1 MTAKQAIS
9 ALWDGLSTA
18 KVGANVDKDIAS
30 KYNLGTESLDQN
42 ALTRAKEDMSTLQN
56 DISNVID
63 SLGSITGAD
72 AASISPAGRQAA
84 IMIAGASLC
93 SVESIKESIGNYRP
107 SAESN
112 IATVGSELF
121 MTDTLEAT
129 DISRE
134 AFDGMQT
141 KNALYFSVAY
151 NLLASRQDEFGE
163 AFFPTIVID
172 PMQSGLV
179 VENTFAVIMNE
190 VTRSARNDKQ
200 KYNKIPLIKAM
211 YDSELLTADK
221 NKCIP
226 VYKEDHSLDDLFLAD
241 FKSINKDTGFDIL
254 TAPLKVG
261 EKISLLGISQTESM
275 LSKGEMD
282 NTDALDRSIQLR
294 RVYYTIKGKT
304 GVGHDQDATETFFF
318 DAGAFAYNNFM
329 AAPQGHSKDMIL
341 NFATTAMVI
350 RPDEIKQA
358 NGSASEIFKDLN
370 QPGIEIKLEVSLTG
384 NANTEYGDITVYP
397 NLIKIIE
404 IKNASGDVVPA
415 TDPIYTSVNDY
426 IQKFEIIGYTVDAY
440 RTNSNLRTMGHLLTI
455 DRYKQEYQ
463 IKLRSGMNMMCP
475 INNETGREND
485 IDYLNTQ
492 IQATQLRTSA
502 DAVTTLIKYAE
513 SLRSNIS
520 SGVAKELEVSGI
532 GRYSV
537 HPYYKNI
544 SLNLADY
551 VDSLKSTERLDDVRA
566 AILNKI
572 NDEVVQMDIISNY
585 GAAHRVAN
593 NNIPTKKTI
602 IIGTD
607 PRIKHYL
614 AGKEDRLVLSS
625 DLDAVIVS
633 TYNQD
638 IAGKIFITYGVFNND
653 RSTVVN
659 PLNFGNLVWAPTIA
673 TDVIRTIGG
682 STRRDLMTMP
692 RYCHIVNLP
701 ILLEINLSDI
711 ENVIGKVSINNHVIA

>member
-93 SVESIKESIGNYRP
+93 SVESIKESIGHYRP
-107 SAESN
+107 SSESN

-226 VYKEDHSLDDLFLAD
+226 VYKEDRSLDDLFLAD

-261 EKISLLGISQTESM
+261 EKISLLGISQTEAM

>member
-226 VYKEDHSLDDLFLAD
+226 VYKEDRSLDDLFLAD

-304 GVGHDQDATETFFF
+304 GAGHDQDATETFFF

-358 NGSASEIFKDLN
+358 NGSTSEIFKDLN

>member
-1 MTAKQAIS
+1 
-9 ALWDGLSTA
+9 
-18 KVGANVDKDIAS
+18 
-30 KYNLGTESLDQN
+30 
-42 ALTRAKEDMSTLQN
+42 
-56 DISNVID
+56 
-63 SLGSITGAD
+63 
-72 AASISPAGRQAA
+72 
-84 IMIAGASLC
+84 
-93 SVESIKESIGNYRP
+93 
-107 SAESN
+107 
-112 IATVGSELF
+112 
-121 MTDTLEAT
+121 
-129 DISRE
+129 
-134 AFDGMQT
+134 
-141 KNALYFSVAY
+141 
-151 NLLASRQDEFGE
+151 
-163 AFFPTIVID
+163 
-172 PMQSGLV
+172 
-179 VENTFAVIMNE
+179 
-190 VTRSARNDKQ
+190 
-200 KYNKIPLIKAM
+200 
-211 YDSELLTADK
+211 
-221 NKCIP
+221 
-226 VYKEDHSLDDLFLAD
+226 
-241 FKSINKDTGFDIL
+241 
-254 TAPLKVG
+254 
-261 EKISLLGISQTESM
+261 M

>member
-112 IATVGSELF
+112 I
-121 MTDTLEAT
+121 DTLEAT

-226 VYKEDHSLDDLFLAD
+226 VYKEDRSLDDLFLAD

-261 EKISLLGISQTESM
+261 EKISLLGISQTEAM

-502 DAVTTLIKYAE
+502 GAVTTLIKYAE

-544 SLNLADY
+544 SLNLGDY
-551 VDSLKSTERLDDVRA
+551 VDALKSTERLDDVRA

>member
-72 AASISPAGRQAA
+72 SASISPAGRQAA

-226 VYKEDHSLDDLFLAD
+226 VYKEDHSLDDLFLKD
-241 FKSINKDTGFDIL
+241 FKSVNKDTGFDIL

-261 EKISLLGISQTESM
+261 EKISLLGISQTEAM
-275 LSKGEMD
+275 LAKGEMD

>member
-107 SAESN
+107 SSESN

-211 YDSELLTADK
+211 YDSELLTSDK

-226 VYKEDHSLDDLFLAD
+226 VYKEDRSLDDLFLAD

-261 EKISLLGISQTESM
+261 EKISLLGISQTEAM

>member
-226 VYKEDHSLDDLFLAD
+226 VYKEDRSLDDLFLAD

-261 EKISLLGISQTESM
+261 EKISLLGISQTEAM

-294 RVYYTIKGKT
+294 RVYYTINGKT

-341 NFATTAMVI
+341 NFATTAMII

>member
-1 MTAKQAIS
+1 MTAKQVITS
-9 ALWDGLSTA
+9 LWDGLGTA
-18 KVGANVDKDIAS
+18 KVGENVDKNIAS

-72 AASISPAGRQAA
+72 ANAVTAAGRQAA

-121 MTDTLEAT
+121 MTDTIDAT

-190 VTRSARNDKQ
+190 VTRSARNDKL
-200 KYNKIPLIKAM
+200 KYNKIPMIKAM
-211 YDSELLTADK
+211 YDSKLLTADK

-226 VYKEDHSLDDLFLAD
+226 VYKEDNSLDDLFLAE
-241 FKSINKDTGFDIL
+241 FKSINKETGFDIL

-261 EKISLLGISQTESM
+261 QKISLLGISQTEAM
-275 LSKGEMD
+275 LAKGEMD

-318 DAGAFAYNNFM
+318 DAGAFAYNNFV

-341 NFATTAMVI
+341 SFATTALVI
-350 RPDEIKQA
+350 KPSEIRQA
-358 NGSASEIFKDLN
+358 NGTASQIFKDLN
-370 QPGIEIKLEVSLTG
+370 QPGIEIKLEISLSG
-384 NANTEYGDITVYP
+384 DANTEYGDIEVFP
-397 NLIKIIE
+397 KQIKIIE
-404 IKNASGDVVPA
+404 IKNASQDVLPT

-463 IKLRSGMNMMCP
+463 IKLRSGMNMMAP

-513 SLRSNIS
+513 LLNSNIDN
-520 SGVAKELEVSGI
+520 GVAVDLEVSGI

-551 VDSLKSTERLDDVRA
+551 VDSLKSTDRLDDIRA

-701 ILLEINLSDI
+701 ILLEINISDI
-711 ENVIGKVSINNHVIA
+711 ESVIGKVTINNHVV

>member
-1 MTAKQAIS
+1 MNGKTIIKSIFDELA
-9 ALWDGLSTA
+9 TR
-18 KVGANVDKDIAS
+18 GAGVNVDANIAS
-30 KYNLGTESLDQN
+30 KYSLSHESLTTAEKQ
-42 ALTRAKEDMSTLQN
+42 RAETDRASLMSTIDDTLTSIAAPLSAEGTN
-56 DISNVID
+56 IS
-63 SLGSITGAD
+63 S
-72 AASISPAGRQAA
+72 ASINAA
-84 IMIAGASLC
+84 KKIAMLTMC
-93 SVESIKESIGNYRP
+93 
-107 SAESN
+107 SAESLKEN
-112 IATVGSELF
+112 FANFKSTSEAGVATIGSELF
-121 MTDTLEAT
+121 ADDVVEAT
-129 DISRE
+129 DLSRE

-141 KNALYFSVAY
+141 HNALYFSVAY

-172 PMQSGLV
+172 PLQSGLV
-179 VENTFAVIMNE
+179 VENTFAVLMNPNI
-190 VTRSARNDKQ
+190 TRTARNDKA
-200 KYNKIPLIKAM
+200 KYNKVNIVKIM
-211 YDSELLTADK
+211 YDNSVLTLDK

-226 VYKEDHSLDDLFLAD
+226 VYKSDGSLDDLFLKD
-241 FKSINKDTGFDIL
+241 FKSVNKETGEDIV

-261 EKISLLGISQTESM
+261 EKISMLGISQTESM
-275 LSKGEMD
+275 LAKGEMD

-294 RVYYTIKGKT
+294 RVYYTINGKKS
-304 GVGHDQDATETFFF
+304 GNQDAVETFFF
-318 DAGAFAYNNFM
+318 DASAFAYNNFV
-329 AAPQGHSKDMIL
+329 AAPQGHGKDMIL
-341 NFATTAMVI
+341 NFSTAAL
-350 RPDEIKQA
+350 EINVDTIKTA
-358 NGSASEIFKDLN
+358 NGTASEIFTALN
-370 QPGIEIKLEVSLTG
+370 QPGIKIKVEVRLTG
-384 NANTEYGDITVYP
+384 SANTEYGDVEIYGNTM
-397 NLIKIIE
+397 NIIE
-404 IKNASGDVVPA
+404 VRNATGDILPSDNEVV
-415 TDPIYTSVNDY
+415 TNVK
-426 IQKFEIIGYTVDAY
+426 KFLAKLDIVGYTLDAY
-440 RTNSNLRTMGHLLTI
+440 RTNSNLRTMGHLITI

-463 IKLRSGMNMMCP
+463 IKLRSGMNMMAP
-475 INNETGREND
+475 INNETGRDND

-492 IQATQLRTSA
+492 IQTTQLRTSA
-502 DAVTTLIKYAE
+502 DAVLTLTRYAE
-513 SLRSNIS
+513 FLRNSIS
-520 SGVAKELEVSGI
+520 SGVAKDLETSGI
-532 GRYSV
+532 GRFSV

-544 SLNLADY
+544 SLKLSDY
-551 VDSLKSTERLDDVRA
+551 VDSLKSVDRLEDIRS

-572 NDEVVQMDIISNY
+572 NDEVVQMDIDSNY

-593 NNIPTKKTI
+593 NNIPTVKTI

>member
-226 VYKEDHSLDDLFLAD
+226 VYKEDRSLDDLFLAD

-261 EKISLLGISQTESM
+261 EKISLLGISQTEAM

-701 ILLEINLSDI
+701 TLLELNLSDI